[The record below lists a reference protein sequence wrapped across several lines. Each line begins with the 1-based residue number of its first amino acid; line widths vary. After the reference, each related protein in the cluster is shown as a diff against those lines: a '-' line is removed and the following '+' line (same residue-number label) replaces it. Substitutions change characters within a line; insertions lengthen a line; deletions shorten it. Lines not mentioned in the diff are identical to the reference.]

1 MSWSNVV
8 LGMVEDPVAV
18 AVLLIGA
25 CLFVVAV
32 LRLMTPARQ
41 RFSVAVLDAECVV
54 VVAVAVIVVAQEY
67 VVDSLVE
74 TQVPVP
80 IEPRAK
86 PLGLAP

>member
-54 VVAVAVIVVAQEY
+54 VAAAVIVVVQ
-67 VVDSLVE
+67 DSLVE
-74 TQVPVP
+74 T
-80 IEPRAK
+80 
-86 PLGLAP
+86 